1 MEQKNYAQVCIC
13 WTFTDLT
20 FTYIQFDALSYPCIN
35 LTIGDE
41 SDTELAE
48 TIFKASGPIGS
59 NYQYV
64 LNMAECLRNINV
76 SMKKA
81 KSVFAIEK
89 KIKSLLKGNEQTKW
103 SFLEK
108 WHK

>member
-1 MEQKNYAQVCIC
+1 MMVYNTVWWFI
-13 WTFTDLT
+13 
-20 FTYIQFDALSYPCIN
+20 LSAPKSN
-35 LTIGDE
+35 IGDE

-48 TIFKASGPIGS
+48 TIFKASGPMGS

-76 SMKKA
+76 SIKKA

-89 KIKSLLKGNEQTKW
+89 RIKSLLKGNEPT
-103 SFLEK
+103 
-108 WHK
+108 

>member
-1 MEQKNYAQVCIC
+1 MMEYTVGLFIL
-13 WTFTDLT
+13 FTPK
-20 FTYIQFDALSYPCIN
+20 SN
-35 LTIGDE
+35 IGNE

-48 TIFKASGPIGS
+48 IILKASGPMGS

-76 SMKKA
+76 TIKKA

-89 KIKSLLKGNEQTKW
+89 RIKSLLKGNEPT
-103 SFLEK
+103 
-108 WHK
+108 